1 MHIAFIGVGQVGSAL
16 ASHLKDAGHDV
27 IIAARDAR
35 SESVTALQARH
46 PSIQAMAPAEAVA
59 AADVVFLAVPYPA
72 HANALAACGEALDG
86 KILVDCT
93 NPVGAGLT
101 HGLDSRTSG
110 AETVQA
116 AALGARV
123 VKAFTV
129 YGFENFIDPAY
140 PAYGDLRPAMP
151 IAGDDED
158 AKRTVSELCGEIGW
172 QAVDTGPL
180 ANSLHL
186 EHMTLLWIKMAR
198 VQGRGADFVYG
209 LLER

>member
-16 ASHLKDAGHDV
+16 ASHLRNAGHDV
-27 IIAARDAR
+27 IIAARDVR
-35 SESVTALQARH
+35 SESVTALQTRH
-46 PSIQAMAPAEAVA
+46 PSIQAVAPAEAA
-59 AADVVFLAVPYPA
+59 AP
-72 HANALAACGEALDG
+72 
-86 KILVDCT
+86 
-93 NPVGAGLT
+93 
-101 HGLDSRTSG
+101 
-110 AETVQA
+110 
-116 AALGARV
+116 GARV

-140 PAYGDLRPAMP
+140 PAYGDLRPVMP
-151 IAGDDED
+151 IAGDDAD
-158 AKRTVSELCGEIGW
+158 AKRTVSELCEEIGW

-198 VQGRGADFVYG
+198 VQGRGANFVYG